1 MLKAE
6 NEEQVANSFVIIVM
20 NILTPIIMKTLSRYF
35 SIITIMLSILAV
47 GFTSCNSKAQNSA
60 KGDRLPADN
69 YRTYCAGCH
78 GDNLEKFADKV
89 WMDED
94 GTASVEESI
103 KYGIVEIGMPAYEK
117 TFTDTEIKALAL
129 YVKEGIPADR
139 DSLKPSIHQEHIIQS
154 EDHRFIID
162 TVVLGLDVPW
172 GLAFLPNGDLLIA
185 ERKGTLHTF
194 SNQKLSAP
202 IEGLPP
208 IMAFGQGGLL
218 DLALHP
224 QHESNG
230 WIYMSYSAL
239 NTQSRKRIG
248 NTAIMRARLEG
259 NKLVDQEVIYKGT
272 PDTDRGHHFGCK
284 LAFDGKGYL
293 YFGIGERGQ
302 HFDFP
307 QKLDNSNGKIHRIHD
322 DGRIPSDNPFVDTPG
337 AIKSIFCYGNRNPQ
351 GNAFHPV
358 TGDLWETEH
367 GPMGGDE
374 LNLIQPGLNYGWPII
389 SYGIN
394 YDGTVLTEMTHKE
407 GMEQPIIQWTPSIAP
422 CGMTFVTGDRF
433 KNWENNILVGSLR
446 FDYVERVVV
455 EGHKVTHQEK
465 LVEGIGR
472 VRNVVM
478 SPDGLVYIGLEDP
491 GRIVRLIPVD

>member
-1 MLKAE
+1 
-6 NEEQVANSFVIIVM
+6 
-20 NILTPIIMKTLSRYF
+20 MKTFLINVFINFLSLF
-35 SIITIMLSILAV
+35 VFTIALASC
-47 GFTSCNSKAQNSA
+47 TSTAQNSA
-60 KGDRLPADN
+60 KAEKLPADN

-78 GDNLEKFADKV
+78 GDNLEKFVDKV
-89 WMDED
+89 WMDQE
-94 GTASVEESI
+94 GTSSIEESI
-103 KYGIVEIGMPAYEK
+103 KNGIIEIGMPAFEK
-117 TFTDTEIKALAL
+117 TFTDAEIEALAL

-139 DSLKPSIHQEHIIQS
+139 QELVASVHANQIIES
-154 EDHRFIID
+154 EVHRFVID

-172 GLAFLPNGDLLIA
+172 GLAFLPNGDLLIS
-185 ERKGTLHTF
+185 ERSGTLHTF
-194 SNQKLSAP
+194 SNGQLSAP

-208 IMAFGQGGLL
+208 IMAFGQGGLM

-224 QHESNG
+224 NYEDNG

-239 NTQSRKRIG
+239 NTQSSKPMG
-248 NTAIMRARLEG
+248 NTAIMRARLKEG
-259 NKLVDQEVIYKGT
+259 KLTDQEVLYKGT

-322 DGRIPSDNPFVDTPG
+322 DGRIPTDNPFFTTSG
-337 AIKSIFCYGNRNPQ
+337 AIKSIYCYGNRNPQ

-374 LNLIQPGLNYGWPII
+374 LNLIKPGLNYGWPII

-394 YDGTVLTEMTHKE
+394 YDGTILTEMSHKE
-407 GMEQPIIQWTPSIAP
+407 GMEQPVIQWTPSIAP
-422 CGMTFVTGDRF
+422 CGMTFVTGNRF

-446 FDYVERVVV
+446 FDYVERIVLD
-455 EGHKVTHQEK
+455 GQKVAHQEK

-472 VRNVVM
+472 VRNVVV
-478 SPDGLVYIGLEDP
+478 SPDGLVYIGLENP

>member
-1 MLKAE
+1 
-6 NEEQVANSFVIIVM
+6 
-20 NILTPIIMKTLSRYF
+20 MKTFLINVFINFLSLF
-35 SIITIMLSILAV
+35 VFTIALASC
-47 GFTSCNSKAQNSA
+47 TSTAQNSA
-60 KGDRLPADN
+60 KAEKLPADN

-78 GDNLEKFADKV
+78 GDNLEKFVDKV
-89 WMDED
+89 WMDQE
-94 GTASVEESI
+94 GTSSIEESI
-103 KYGIVEIGMPAYEK
+103 KNGIIEIGMPAFEK
-117 TFTDTEIKALAL
+117 TFIDAEIEALAL

-139 DSLKPSIHQEHIIQS
+139 QELVASVHANQIIES
-154 EDHRFIID
+154 EVHRFVID

-172 GLAFLPNGDLLIA
+172 GLAFLPNGDLLIS
-185 ERKGTLHTF
+185 ERSGTLHTF
-194 SNQKLSAP
+194 SNGQLSAP

-208 IMAFGQGGLL
+208 IMAFGQGGLM

-224 QHESNG
+224 NYEDNG

-239 NTQSRKRIG
+239 NTQSSKPMG
-248 NTAIMRARLEG
+248 NTAIMRARLKEG
-259 NKLVDQEVIYKGT
+259 KLTDQEVLYKGT

-322 DGRIPSDNPFVDTPG
+322 DGRIPTDNPFVTTSG
-337 AIKSIFCYGNRNPQ
+337 AIKSIYCYGNRNPQ

-374 LNLIQPGLNYGWPII
+374 LNLIKPGLNYGWPII

-394 YDGTVLTEMTHKE
+394 YDGTILTEMSHKE
-407 GMEQPIIQWTPSIAP
+407 GMEQPVIQWTPSIAP
-422 CGMTFVTGDRF
+422 CGMTFVTGNRF

-446 FDYVERVVV
+446 FDYVERIVLD
-455 EGHKVTHQEK
+455 GQKVAHQEK

-472 VRNVVM
+472 VRNVVV
-478 SPDGLVYIGLEDP
+478 SPDGLVYIGLENP

>member
-1 MLKAE
+1 
-6 NEEQVANSFVIIVM
+6 
-20 NILTPIIMKTLSRYF
+20 MKTFLINVFINFLSLF
-35 SIITIMLSILAV
+35 VFTIALASC
-47 GFTSCNSKAQNSA
+47 TSTAQNSA
-60 KGDRLPADN
+60 KAEKLPADN

-78 GDNLEKFADKV
+78 GDNLEKFVDKV
-89 WMDED
+89 WMDQE
-94 GTASVEESI
+94 GTSSIEESI
-103 KYGIVEIGMPAYEK
+103 KNGIIEIGMPAFEK
-117 TFTDTEIKALAL
+117 TFTDAEIEALAL

-139 DSLKPSIHQEHIIQS
+139 QELVASVHANQIIES
-154 EDHRFIID
+154 EVHRFVID

-172 GLAFLPNGDLLIA
+172 GLAFLPNGDLLIS
-185 ERKGTLHTF
+185 ERSGTLHTF
-194 SNQKLSAP
+194 SNGQLSAP

-208 IMAFGQGGLL
+208 IMAFGQGGLM

-224 QHESNG
+224 NYEDNG

-239 NTQSRKRIG
+239 NTQSSKPMG
-248 NTAIMRARLEG
+248 NTAIMRARLKDG
-259 NKLVDQEVIYKGT
+259 KLIDQEVLYKGT

-322 DGRIPSDNPFVDTPG
+322 EGRIPTDNPFYTTSG
-337 AIKSIFCYGNRNPQ
+337 AIKSIYCYGNRNPQ

-374 LNLIQPGLNYGWPII
+374 LNLIKPGLNYGWPII

-394 YDGTVLTEMTHKE
+394 YDGTILTEMSHKE
-407 GMEQPIIQWTPSIAP
+407 GMEQPVIQWTPSIAP
-422 CGMTFVTGDRF
+422 CGMTFVTGNRF

-446 FDYVERVVV
+446 FDYVERIVLD
-455 EGHKVTHQEK
+455 GQKVAHQEK

-472 VRNVVM
+472 VRNVVV
-478 SPDGLVYIGLEDP
+478 SPDGLVYIGLENP

>member
-1 MLKAE
+1 
-6 NEEQVANSFVIIVM
+6 
-20 NILTPIIMKTLSRYF
+20 MKTFLRNVFINFVSLFLF
-35 SIITIMLSILAV
+35 SIALASC
-47 GFTSCNSKAQNSA
+47 TSTAQNSA
-60 KGDRLPADN
+60 QADRLPADN
-69 YRTYCAGCH
+69 YRSYCAGCH
-78 GDNLEKFADKV
+78 GDNLEKFVDKV
-89 WMDED
+89 WMDQE
-94 GTASVEESI
+94 GTSSIEESI
-103 KYGIVEIGMPAYEK
+103 KNGIIEIGMPAFEK
-117 TFTDTEIKALAL
+117 TFTDAEIEALAL

-139 DSLKPSIHQEHIIQS
+139 QELVASVHANQIIES
-154 EDHRFIID
+154 EVHRFVID

-172 GLAFLPNGDLLIA
+172 GLAFLPNGDLLIS
-185 ERKGTLHTF
+185 ERSGTLHTF
-194 SNQKLSAP
+194 SNGQLSAP

-208 IMAFGQGGLL
+208 IMAFGQGGLM

-224 QHESNG
+224 NYEDNG

-239 NTQSRKRIG
+239 NTQSSKPMG
-248 NTAIMRARLEG
+248 NTAIMRARLKEG
-259 NKLVDQEVIYKGT
+259 KLTDQEVLYKGT

-322 DGRIPSDNPFVDTPG
+322 DGRIPTDNPFVATSG
-337 AIKSIFCYGNRNPQ
+337 AIKSIYCYGNRNPQ
-351 GNAFHPV
+351 GNAIHPA

-374 LNLIQPGLNYGWPII
+374 LNLIKPGLNYGWPII
-389 SYGIN
+389 SYGKN
-394 YDGTVLTEMTHKE
+394 YDGTILTQMTHKE

-422 CGMTFVTGDRF
+422 CGMTFVTRNRF

-446 FDYVERVVV
+446 FDYVERIVLD
-455 EGHKVTHQEK
+455 GHKVVHQEK

-472 VRNVVM
+472 VRNVVV
-478 SPDGLVYIGLEDP
+478 SPDGLVYIGLENP

>member
-1 MLKAE
+1 MRKIISNIFIISTLLLAI
-6 NEEQVANSFVIIVM
+6 SF
-20 NILTPIIMKTLSRYF
+20 
-35 SIITIMLSILAV
+35 
-47 GFTSCNSKAQNSA
+47 GFTSCNSSAQNSF
-60 KGDRLPADN
+60 KGDKLSADN
-69 YRTYCAGCH
+69 YRSYCAGCH
-78 GDNLEKFADKV
+78 GDNLEKFADKD
-89 WMDED
+89 WMDEE
-94 GTASVEESI
+94 GTSSVEKSI
-103 KYGIVEIGMPAYEK
+103 KNGIIEIGMPAFEK
-117 TFTDTEIKALAL
+117 AFTNSEIEALAL
-129 YVKEGIPADR
+129 YVKDGIPTDRESLLRSVHAD
-139 DSLKPSIHQEHIIQS
+139 QIIVS
-154 EDHRFIID
+154 EVHRFVMD
-162 TVVLGLDVPW
+162 TVLLGLDVPW
-172 GLAFLPNGDLLIA
+172 GLAFMPNGDLLIS

-194 SNQKLSAP
+194 SNDQLSAP
-202 IEGLPP
+202 IDGLPP

-224 QHESNG
+224 NYKDNG

-239 NTQSRKRIG
+239 NTESDKRIG
-248 NTAIMRARLEG
+248 NTAIMRARLKD
-259 NKLVDQEVIYKGT
+259 NKLFDQELLYKGT

-322 DGRIPSDNPFVDTPG
+322 DGRIPSENPFVDTPG
-337 AIKSIFCYGNRNPQ
+337 AIKSIYCYGNRNPQ
-351 GNAFHPV
+351 GICIHPV

-367 GPMGGDE
+367 GPRGGDE
-374 LNLIQPGLNYGWPII
+374 LNLIKPGLNYGWPVI

-394 YDGTVLTEMTHKE
+394 YDGTVLTENTHKE
-407 GMEQPIIQWTPSIAP
+407 GMEQPVIQWTPSIAP

-446 FDYVERVVV
+446 FDYVERIVLD
-455 EGHKVTHQEK
+455 GQKVLHQEK

-478 SPDGLVYIGLEDP
+478 SPDGLVYIGLENP

>member
-1 MLKAE
+1 
-6 NEEQVANSFVIIVM
+6 
-20 NILTPIIMKTLSRYF
+20 MKTFLINVFINFLSLF
-35 SIITIMLSILAV
+35 VFTIALASC
-47 GFTSCNSKAQNSA
+47 TSTAQNSA
-60 KGDRLPADN
+60 KAEKLPADN

-78 GDNLEKFADKV
+78 GDNLEKFVDKV
-89 WMDED
+89 WMDQE
-94 GTASVEESI
+94 GTSSIEESI
-103 KYGIVEIGMPAYEK
+103 KNGIIEIGMPAFEK
-117 TFTDTEIKALAL
+117 TFTDAEIEALAL

-139 DSLKPSIHQEHIIQS
+139 QELVASVHANQIIES
-154 EDHRFIID
+154 EVHRFVID

-172 GLAFLPNGDLLIA
+172 GLAFLPNGDLLIS
-185 ERKGTLHTF
+185 ERSGTLHTF
-194 SNQKLSAP
+194 SNGQLSAP

-208 IMAFGQGGLL
+208 IMAFGQGGLM

-224 QHESNG
+224 NYEDNG

-239 NTQSRKRIG
+239 NTQSSKPMG
-248 NTAIMRARLEG
+248 NTAIMRARLKEG
-259 NKLVDQEVIYKGT
+259 KLTDQEVLYKGT

-322 DGRIPSDNPFVDTPG
+322 DGRIPTDNPFVTTSG
-337 AIKSIFCYGNRNPQ
+337 AIKSIYCYGNRNPQ
-351 GNAFHPV
+351 GNAIHPV

-374 LNLIQPGLNYGWPII
+374 LNLIKPGLNYGWPII

-394 YDGTVLTEMTHKE
+394 YDGTILTEMSHKE
-407 GMEQPIIQWTPSIAP
+407 GMEQPVIQWTPSIAP
-422 CGMTFVTGDRF
+422 CGMTFVTGNRF

-446 FDYVERVVV
+446 FDYVERIVLD
-455 EGHKVTHQEK
+455 GQKVAHQEK

-472 VRNVVM
+472 VRNVVV
-478 SPDGLVYIGLEDP
+478 SPDGLVYIGLENP

>member
-1 MLKAE
+1 
-6 NEEQVANSFVIIVM
+6 
-20 NILTPIIMKTLSRYF
+20 MKTFLINVFINFLSLF
-35 SIITIMLSILAV
+35 VFTIALASC
-47 GFTSCNSKAQNSA
+47 TSTAQNSA
-60 KGDRLPADN
+60 KAEKLPADN

-78 GDNLEKFADKV
+78 GDNLEKFVDKV
-89 WMDED
+89 WMDQE
-94 GTASVEESI
+94 GTSSIEESI
-103 KYGIVEIGMPAYEK
+103 RNGIIEIGMPAFEK
-117 TFTDTEIKALAL
+117 TFTDAEIEALAL

-139 DSLKPSIHQEHIIQS
+139 QELVASVHANQIIES
-154 EDHRFIID
+154 EVHRFVID

-172 GLAFLPNGDLLIA
+172 GLAFLPNGDLLIS
-185 ERKGTLHTF
+185 ERSGTLHTF
-194 SNQKLSAP
+194 SNGQLSAP

-208 IMAFGQGGLL
+208 IMAFGQGGLM

-224 QHESNG
+224 NYEDNG

-239 NTQSRKRIG
+239 NTQSSKPMG
-248 NTAIMRARLEG
+248 NTAIMRARLKEG
-259 NKLVDQEVIYKGT
+259 KLTDQEVLYKGT

-322 DGRIPSDNPFVDTPG
+322 DGRIPTDNPFVTTSG
-337 AIKSIFCYGNRNPQ
+337 AIKSIYCYGNRNPQ
-351 GNAFHPV
+351 GNAIHPV

-374 LNLIQPGLNYGWPII
+374 LNLIKPGLNYGWPII

-394 YDGTVLTEMTHKE
+394 YDGTILTEMSHKE
-407 GMEQPIIQWTPSIAP
+407 GMEQPVIQWTPSIAP
-422 CGMTFVTGDRF
+422 CGMTFVTGNRF

-446 FDYVERVVV
+446 FDYVERIVLD
-455 EGHKVTHQEK
+455 GQKVAHQEK

-472 VRNVVM
+472 VRNVVV
-478 SPDGLVYIGLEDP
+478 SPDGLVYIGLENP

>member
-1 MLKAE
+1 
-6 NEEQVANSFVIIVM
+6 
-20 NILTPIIMKTLSRYF
+20 MKTFLINVFINFLSLF
-35 SIITIMLSILAV
+35 VFTIALASC
-47 GFTSCNSKAQNSA
+47 TSTAQNSA
-60 KGDRLPADN
+60 KAEKLPADN

-78 GDNLEKFADKV
+78 GDNLEKFVDKV
-89 WMDED
+89 WMDQE
-94 GTASVEESI
+94 GTSSIEESI
-103 KYGIVEIGMPAYEK
+103 KNGIIEIGMPAFEK
-117 TFTDTEIKALAL
+117 TFTDAEIEALAL

-139 DSLKPSIHQEHIIQS
+139 QELVASVHANQIIES
-154 EDHRFIID
+154 EVHRFVID

-172 GLAFLPNGDLLIA
+172 GLAFLPNGDLLIS
-185 ERKGTLHTF
+185 ERSGTLHTF
-194 SNQKLSAP
+194 SNGQLSAP

-208 IMAFGQGGLL
+208 IMAFGQGGLM

-224 QHESNG
+224 NYEDNG

-239 NTQSRKRIG
+239 NTQSSKPMG
-248 NTAIMRARLEG
+248 NTAIMRARLKEG
-259 NKLVDQEVIYKGT
+259 KLIDQEVLYKGT

-322 DGRIPSDNPFVDTPG
+322 DGRIPTDNPFVTTSG
-337 AIKSIFCYGNRNPQ
+337 AIKSIYCYGNRNPQ

-374 LNLIQPGLNYGWPII
+374 LNLIKPGLNYGWPII

-394 YDGTVLTEMTHKE
+394 YDGTILTEMSHKE
-407 GMEQPIIQWTPSIAP
+407 GMEQPVIQWTPSIAP
-422 CGMTFVTGDRF
+422 CGMTFVTGNRF

-446 FDYVERVVV
+446 FDYVERIVLD
-455 EGHKVTHQEK
+455 GQKVAHQEK

-472 VRNVVM
+472 VRNVVV
-478 SPDGLVYIGLEDP
+478 SPDGLVYIGLENP

>member
-1 MLKAE
+1 
-6 NEEQVANSFVIIVM
+6 
-20 NILTPIIMKTLSRYF
+20 MKTFLINVFINFLSLF
-35 SIITIMLSILAV
+35 VFTIALASC
-47 GFTSCNSKAQNSA
+47 TSTAQNSA
-60 KGDRLPADN
+60 KAEKLPADN

-78 GDNLEKFADKV
+78 GDNLEKFVDKV
-89 WMDED
+89 WMDQE
-94 GTASVEESI
+94 GTSSIEESI
-103 KYGIVEIGMPAYEK
+103 KNGIIEIGMPAFEK
-117 TFTDTEIKALAL
+117 TFTDAEIEALAL

-139 DSLKPSIHQEHIIQS
+139 QELVASVHANQIIES
-154 EDHRFIID
+154 EVHRFVID

-172 GLAFLPNGDLLIA
+172 GLAFLPNGDLLIS
-185 ERKGTLHTF
+185 ERSGTLHTF
-194 SNQKLSAP
+194 SNGQLSAP

-208 IMAFGQGGLL
+208 IMAFGQGGLM

-224 QHESNG
+224 NYEDNG

-239 NTQSRKRIG
+239 NTQSSKPMG
-248 NTAIMRARLEG
+248 NTAIMRARLKEG
-259 NKLVDQEVIYKGT
+259 KLTDQEVLYKGT

-322 DGRIPSDNPFVDTPG
+322 DGRIPTDNPFVTTSG
-337 AIKSIFCYGNRNPQ
+337 AIKSIYCYGNRNPQ

-374 LNLIQPGLNYGWPII
+374 LNLIKPGLNYGWPII

-394 YDGTVLTEMTHKE
+394 YDGTILTEMSHKE
-407 GMEQPIIQWTPSIAP
+407 GMEQPVIQWTPSIAP
-422 CGMTFVTGDRF
+422 CGMTFVTGNRF

-446 FDYVERVVV
+446 FDYVERIVLD
-455 EGHKVTHQEK
+455 GQKVAHQEK

-472 VRNVVM
+472 VRNVVV
-478 SPDGLVYIGLEDP
+478 SPDGLVYIGLENP

>member
-1 MLKAE
+1 
-6 NEEQVANSFVIIVM
+6 
-20 NILTPIIMKTLSRYF
+20 MKTFLINVFINFLSLF
-35 SIITIMLSILAV
+35 VFTIALASC
-47 GFTSCNSKAQNSA
+47 TSTAQNSA
-60 KGDRLPADN
+60 KAEKLPADN

-78 GDNLEKFADKV
+78 GDNLEKFVDKV
-89 WMDED
+89 WMDQE
-94 GTASVEESI
+94 GTSSIEESI
-103 KYGIVEIGMPAYEK
+103 KNGIIEIGMPAFEK
-117 TFTDTEIKALAL
+117 TFTDAEIEALAL

-139 DSLKPSIHQEHIIQS
+139 QELVASVHANQIIES
-154 EDHRFIID
+154 EVHRFVID

-172 GLAFLPNGDLLIA
+172 GLAFLPNGDLLIS
-185 ERKGTLHTF
+185 ERSGTLHTF
-194 SNQKLSAP
+194 SNGQLSPP

-208 IMAFGQGGLL
+208 IMAFGQGGLM

-224 QHESNG
+224 NYEDNG

-239 NTQSRKRIG
+239 NTQSSKPMG
-248 NTAIMRARLEG
+248 NTAIMRARLKEG
-259 NKLVDQEVIYKGT
+259 KLTDQEVLYKGT

-322 DGRIPSDNPFVDTPG
+322 DGRIPTDNPFVTTSG
-337 AIKSIFCYGNRNPQ
+337 AIKSIYCYGNRNPQ

-374 LNLIQPGLNYGWPII
+374 LNLIKPGLNYGWPII

-394 YDGTVLTEMTHKE
+394 YDGTILTEMSHKE
-407 GMEQPIIQWTPSIAP
+407 GMEQPVIQWTPSIAP
-422 CGMTFVTGDRF
+422 CGMTFVTGNRF

-446 FDYVERVVV
+446 FDYVERIVLD
-455 EGHKVTHQEK
+455 GQKVAHQEK

-472 VRNVVM
+472 VRNVVV
-478 SPDGLVYIGLEDP
+478 SPDGLVYIGLENP